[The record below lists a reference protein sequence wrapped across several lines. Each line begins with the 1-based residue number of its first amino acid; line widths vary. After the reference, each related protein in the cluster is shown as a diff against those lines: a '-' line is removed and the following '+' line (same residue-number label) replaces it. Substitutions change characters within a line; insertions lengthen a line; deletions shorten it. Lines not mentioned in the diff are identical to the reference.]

1 VEQSFYYH
9 SFAFGWNKVFTII
22 ALLLGG
28 TKFLL
33 TIDFVFKNKI
43 KRINDI
49 KKLAL

>member
-1 VEQSFYYH
+1 MFKSKVLLLLLYFWIKQS
-9 SFAFGWNKVFTII
+9 FTII

-33 TIDFVFKNKI
+33 TIGFVFKNKI

-49 KKLAL
+49 KK